1 MVRKKAW
8 IFALT
13 LLILLCFSGC
23 YGADIDELY
32 SLPQPQK
39 EYLKL
44 QELINDELAA
54 GCEYSAP
61 TAGSRRQSV
70 QIVDLDGDGTGEA
83 LAFLRD
89 RDLTPIICIYRFV
102 SNNYQLAASITGD
115 GSAIGRVE
123 YADLNGDGVSEILTS
138 WKTSTEL
145 RLLKAYSIL
154 DWESAAVLSA
164 SCTDFQICDMDMN
177 GISDVVALNFEPGLG
192 SVSVYTLD
200 PDGEVTVSSAKT
212 SVSLTTAERFR
223 VGSIGVNQPAVFV
236 EGQLEALEGEAFL
249 TDIFA
254 RVDGEIKNIS
264 LDPATGDSL
273 TKREFPIYCTDIDGD
288 GIMDLP
294 FAEKLLT
301 KSQGSSE
308 YFVFD
313 WYNFDLK
320 GERALRCSTF
330 HNFSDGWYYTL
341 PTEWRQGISIRRDSS
356 SPGERSVIFSATDSN
371 TGKSTDLLTIF
382 TLSDENRRDRAKLE
396 NRFVLLGSETV
407 IYAAR
412 LNTEGNL
419 APDKEQCQ
427 EVTGRFHLIVS
438 EWITGAL

>member
-44 QELINDELAA
+44 QELINNELAA

-212 SVSLTTAERFR
+212 
-223 VGSIGVNQPAVFV
+223 
-236 EGQLEALEGEAFL
+236 
-249 TDIFA
+249 
-254 RVDGEIKNIS
+254 
-264 LDPATGDSL
+264 
-273 TKREFPIYCTDIDGD
+273 
-288 GIMDLP
+288 
-294 FAEKLLT
+294 
-301 KSQGSSE
+301 
-308 YFVFD
+308 
-313 WYNFDLK
+313 
-320 GERALRCSTF
+320 
-330 HNFSDGWYYTL
+330 
-341 PTEWRQGISIRRDSS
+341 
-356 SPGERSVIFSATDSN
+356 
-371 TGKSTDLLTIF
+371 
-382 TLSDENRRDRAKLE
+382 
-396 NRFVLLGSETV
+396 
-407 IYAAR
+407 
-412 LNTEGNL
+412 
-419 APDKEQCQ
+419 
-427 EVTGRFHLIVS
+427 
-438 EWITGAL
+438 